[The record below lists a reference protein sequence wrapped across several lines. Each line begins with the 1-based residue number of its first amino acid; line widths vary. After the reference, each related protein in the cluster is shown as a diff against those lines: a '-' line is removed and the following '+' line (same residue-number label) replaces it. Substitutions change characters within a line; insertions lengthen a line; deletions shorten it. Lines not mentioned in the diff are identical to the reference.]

1 MSEEKPQWY
10 TILESVTIEQVLDM
24 DRKLITVAPS
34 TSASEC
40 LRVLSDNKVHG
51 ALVLDDE
58 KLPLGFVDVY
68 DVLSYIVFCLAGGT
82 NGVPTDKLASFE
94 DGDMGDASHMYGRN
108 FAGSMIDMSD
118 KDHFDTIKR
127 SAKLTE
133 AVKGLL
139 NHHRLAVT
147 DDDGNIVNVISQSD
161 IVNFLTQCG
170 HYIWTEAET
179 HVGQLL
185 SHADEDALV
194 TVSPTDTVVSTLLKM
209 YGKNVI
215 AVAIVDENNAMVAN
229 FSASD
234 LVGITR
240 ENLQMLA
247 MPVMEFLNTVH
258 PTVKPAVTVQ
268 EESNLELVF
277 LKLSVYKIHRVWVVN
292 AQNHPVGVLSL
303 TDIMKYL
310 NRYDLFL

>member
-1 MSEEKPQWY
+1 MSEKPQWY
-10 TILESVTIEQVLDM
+10 SILESVTVEQILDM
-24 DRKLITVAPS
+24 DRKLISVAPS
-34 TSASEC
+34 TSATET
-40 LRVLSDNKVHG
+40 LQTLNRNKVHG

-58 KLPLGFVDVY
+58 RIPLGFVDVY
-68 DVLSYIVFCLAGGT
+68 DVLSYIVFCLAGGM
-82 NGVPTDKLASFE
+82 NDVPTDKLANFE

-108 FAGSMIDMSD
+108 FAGNMVDMSEQ
-118 KDHFDTIKR
+118 DHFDTIK
-127 SAKLTE
+127 KNDTLVN

-139 NHHRLAVT
+139 SHHRLAVT
-147 DDDGNIVNVISQSD
+147 DDDGKIVNVISQSD

-185 SHADEDALV
+185 SHADEGALV
-194 TVSPTDTVVSTLLKM
+194 TVSPDTTVVATLLKM
-209 YGKNVI
+209 YEKKVI
-215 AVAIVDENNAMVAN
+215 AIAVVDEHGAMVAN

-234 LVGITR
+234 LVSIGR
-240 ENLQMLA
+240 ENLSMLS
-247 MPVMEFLNTVH
+247 MPVIEFLRTVH

-292 AQNHPVGVLSL
+292 SSNHPVGVLSL